1 MEEVLVHIVDDECII
16 NQRELEK
23 PVCAKLKRRA
33 SVAGG
38 WHSLVFQA
46 TIIST

>member
-23 PVCAKLKRRA
+23 PVCAKLKHR
-33 SVAGG
+33 
-38 WHSLVFQA
+38 LVLLGVGTLLFFRQPS
-46 TIIST
+46 ISA